1 MTPESIKATL
11 EKLRE
16 MYPDEADR
24 IDYLEH
30 YIKDLEDRL
39 FTLEEMVAECNGWI
53 LS

>member
-1 MTPESIKATL
+1 MTPESIVATL

-24 IDYLEH
+24 LNYLEH
-30 YIKDLEDRL
+30 YIKDLEDRI